1 MNHFHYRDGALHA
14 EEVALS
20 VIADAVGTPVYVY
33 STATLRRHYE
43 VFAAAFEGLPVTI
56 CYALKA
62 NGNVAVVRTLA
73 DCGAGADIVSEGE
86 LRRALAA
93 GVPANRIVFSGVG
106 KATEEMAFA
115 LQAGILQFNV
125 ESEAE
130 LETLSQVAAGM
141 GREAAV
147 AVRVNPDIDAVT
159 HTKIST
165 GRGTDKFGIPME
177 RAAAVY
183 AHAATLPGLR
193 PVGLAVHIGS
203 QLTDLEPFRLAF
215 VAVADLVR
223 SLRADGHAVRR
234 LDLGGGLGIPYRD
247 EEPPPPA
254 RYGHMV
260 REIAQSLDCELIV
273 EPGRLLV
280 GNAGVLLSRVLYV
293 KEVRGRRFVIVDA
306 AMNDLMRPIVYDAW
320 HGIRPVRQPPHG
332 AAVEPADVV
341 GPICESGDTFAIDR
355 LLPPLSSGDLLVF
368 DSAGAYGS
376 VMASTYNSR
385 RLVAEVLVHERAHAV
400 IRPRMTYEALL
411 AQDRTPPWLR
421 GSEAERGAA

>member
-1 MNHFHYRDGALHA
+1 MNHFHYRDGVLHA
-14 EEVALS
+14 EEVALPA
-20 VIADAVGTPVYVY
+20 IADAVGTPVYVY
-33 STATLRRHYE
+33 STATLTRHYT

-106 KATEEMAFA
+106 KAAEEMAFA
-115 LQAGILQFNV
+115 LKVGILQFNI

-130 LETLSQVAAGM
+130 LEALSQVAAGM

-147 AVRVNPDIDAVT
+147 AVRVNPDIDAGT

-165 GRGTDKFGIPME
+165 GRGTDKFGIPLE
-177 RAAAVY
+177 CAAAVY
-183 AHAATLPGLR
+183 SRAATLPGLR
-193 PVGLAVHIGS
+193 TVGLAVHIGS
-203 QLTDLEPFRLAF
+203 QLIDLEPFRMAF
-215 VAVADLVR
+215 IAVANLVKT
-223 SLRADGHAVRR
+223 LRADGHAVRR

-247 EEPPPPA
+247 EEPPLPTG
-254 RYGHMV
+254 YGDVV
-260 REIAQSLDCELIV
+260 RGVAESLDCELIV

-280 GNAGVLLSRVLYV
+280 GNAGLLLSRVLYV

-320 HGIRPVRQPPHG
+320 HGIRPVRQPPQG
-332 AAVEPADVV
+332 AAVAPADVV
-341 GPICESGDTFAIDR
+341 GPICESGDTFATDR
-355 LLPPLSSGDLLVF
+355 PLPSLASGDLLVF

-400 IRPRMTYEALL
+400 IRPRMTYDALL
-411 AQDRTPPWLR
+411 AQDRLPPWLS